1 MLVTANLDSNIFAP
15 KGDSSLARRLYSMES
30 GERAREARANERVN
44 KRARTGE
51 SATTNAI
58 RHGVL
63 MTSKRDQLSHRWRR
77 RAFLDS
83 QQSSLN
89 SQLS

>member
-1 MLVTANLDSNIFAP
+1 
-15 KGDSSLARRLYSMES
+15 MES

-63 MTSKRDQLSHRWRR
+63 KTSNELKISHR
-77 RAFLDS
+77 
-83 QQSSLN
+83 
-89 SQLS
+89 

>member
-1 MLVTANLDSNIFAP
+1 
-15 KGDSSLARRLYSMES
+15 MES

-63 MTSKRDQLSHRWRR
+63 MTSNEIKLSHRWRR

-83 QQSSLN
+83 QTII
-89 SQLS
+89 SQLSTFLEHGQRLAASSG